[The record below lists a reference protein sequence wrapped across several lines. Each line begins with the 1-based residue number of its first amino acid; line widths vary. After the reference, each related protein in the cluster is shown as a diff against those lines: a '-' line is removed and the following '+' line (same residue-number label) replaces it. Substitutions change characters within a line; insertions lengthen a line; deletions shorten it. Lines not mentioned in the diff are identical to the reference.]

1 MHKALIF
8 LFSVGTA
15 SAFSINYAPHYS
27 KFSGS
32 SHSIPS
38 SLSKSTYCFRPKLVP
53 ESGRKRVSR
62 NDRPEM
68 MLANAG
74 YGLALITAP
83 AQPLVVGG
91 FLAAI
96 FAAAWYWLTIPSRTY
111 VEGEGTVGKEYDAW
125 TEEGILEYYWVSALL
140 SLINFS
146 RAV

>member
-1 MHKALIF
+1 
-8 LFSVGTA
+8 
-15 SAFSINYAPHYS
+15 
-27 KFSGS
+27 
-32 SHSIPS
+32 
-38 SLSKSTYCFRPKLVP
+38 
-53 ESGRKRVSR
+53 
-62 NDRPEM
+62 M